1 MYVVPKKE
9 DRAAWRENGKG
20 REGETQREH
29 RHSSLSKSLR
39 SGPIFW
45 ESGLNLTAGNTT
57 TVCLQ
62 AVTEAQAA
70 LRAAPHTSQM
80 AEVMSQGRT
89 SSQCFLSVNG
99 GDQRRRETFPASIIV
114 PQTFFKCRFF
124 KKITEIITEMSLLFP
139 QSHTMGAP
147 AIFCH
152 LQPFKSFRDTKS

>member
-70 LRAAPHTSQM
+70 LRAAPTPH
-80 AEVMSQGRT
+80 RW
-89 SSQCFLSVNG
+89 
-99 GDQRRRETFPASIIV
+99 R
-114 PQTFFKCRFF
+114 K
-124 KKITEIITEMSLLFP
+124 
-139 QSHTMGAP
+139 
-147 AIFCH
+147 
-152 LQPFKSFRDTKS
+152 